1 MTGLGYRSNGGI
13 GFAIQQPIIKVSA
26 TESGAFSLKDIR
38 ARPLRYETLR
48 KLEKNL
54 ETILIDNEFTNNLD
68 IAISGNAASHVGF
81 GTGTA
86 ITLACLEMCYLAN
99 NFTISDDFLIRASG
113 RGGTSGI
120 GIQSYFHGGLC
131 LDLGHKN
138 LTRIKPSSDW
148 LDPTRPLEL
157 VHTEVPNWGLVIFTP
172 TDLHP
177 VSKSAE
183 RALFADFHTRTLD
196 SAKDVLFHAL
206 MGVFS
211 GARQSIYTDFVQGI
225 RQIQVSDWKKA
236 EWEIHGKLLKEK
248 EELLYSSGADVV
260 ALSSIGPTLI
270 GVYKDEFLSQNAL
283 KNLPTECYSTTFAN
297 EGRMIT
303 Q

>member
-13 GFAIQQPIIKVSA
+13 GFAIKQPNLNISA
-26 TESGAFSLKDIR
+26 IQSSALSLKDTR
-38 ARPLRYETLR
+38 AFPLRYESLR
-48 KLEKNL
+48 NLEKKL
-54 ETILIDNEFTNNLD
+54 KTVFSDNEFTNNLD
-68 IAISGNAASHVGF
+68 ITISGNAASHVGF

-86 ITLACLEMCYLAN
+86 ITLACLEACYRAN
-99 NFTISDDFLIRASG
+99 NFSVSDDFLIRASG

-131 LDLGHKN
+131 LDLGHKKLN
-138 LTRIKPSSDW
+138 SIRPSSDW
-148 LDPTRPLEL
+148 LEPTRPLEL
-157 VHTEVPNWGLVIFTP
+157 VHTKLPNWGLVILTP

-177 VSKSAE
+177 VSKSVE
-183 RALFADFHTRTLD
+183 RALFADFRTKTLD

-211 GARQSIYTDFVQGI
+211 GARQSIYADFIQGI
-225 RQIQVSDWKKA
+225 RQIQGSDWKKA
-236 EWEIHGKLLKEK
+236 EWEIHGNLLKEK

-270 GVYKDEFLSQNAL
+270 GVYKDTLLSYKAL
-283 KNLPTECYSTTFAN
+283 NNLPSECYSSTFDN

-303 Q
+303 